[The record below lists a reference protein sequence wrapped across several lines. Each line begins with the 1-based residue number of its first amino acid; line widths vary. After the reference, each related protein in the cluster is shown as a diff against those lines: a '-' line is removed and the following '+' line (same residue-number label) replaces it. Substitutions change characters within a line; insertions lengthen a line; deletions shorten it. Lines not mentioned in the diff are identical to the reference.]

1 MTGDPMDLRLDIE
14 RRKKYPILD
23 RDYNKDRGEEWGNSP
38 HSSTDRSEEK
48 LSKSSERSKKSQ
60 KKRSRSS
67 SSSSSSSFKSQ
78 KEDLPHG
85 KSDPTDKDSDRAQ
98 LSQTDSSG
106 PVARGRPSGGFQVRI
121 RGRSWNR
128 GNDQGIGSRSNVM
141 ANMAAQP
148 QNEDWD
154 PEFTPKSRKYYLHDD
169 REREAEC
176 KMMDSRGR
184 RRGSFSRGRAR
195 FIVRKAT
202 GGPNTNSPKWANDK
216 FQINGERGDAHE
228 ETEQDHP
235 EREDSILEQ

>member
-1 MTGDPMDLRLDIE
+1 MDLRLDIE

-48 LSKSSERSKKSQ
+48 LSKSSERSKYVQLPCIVSHYLQTCFILGFIYPAWSRVYHQGFCMCHFSCRKSQ

-106 PVARGRPSGGFQVRI
+106 PVARGRPSGGFV
-121 RGRSWNR
+121 SSTY
-128 GNDQGIGSRSNVM
+128 DDGSM
-141 ANMAAQP
+141 
-148 QNEDWD
+148 
-154 PEFTPKSRKYYLHDD
+154 
-169 REREAEC
+169 
-176 KMMDSRGR
+176 
-184 RRGSFSRGRAR
+184 
-195 FIVRKAT
+195 
-202 GGPNTNSPKWANDK
+202 
-216 FQINGERGDAHE
+216 
-228 ETEQDHP
+228 
-235 EREDSILEQ
+235 EDSLEEVTLCIWSNDLGSVSIPCHLLSNSSKFVFVEGAGTAATIRETVHGVTWWRTWRHSHKMKTGTQSLLPRAGNTTW